1 MSKKDEQRE
10 IADKILE
17 ATEKRYGFVPLV
29 NKVLSRRPDIF
40 IPSANFTQSLLEN
53 EDQALERKTRF
64 LCAVSAASAVGGE
77 HCINVQMK
85 HAKEAGAS
93 KDEILEAI
101 TIGSLMA
108 MTKSQSYAFR
118 KYEEMFGSE

>member
-118 KYEEMFGSE
+118 KYEEIFGSE